1 VDLHLKPV
9 EGRTPTHSLWH
20 ADHAHEID
28 APVLIQGVVAIGA
41 PQCVSHPSQS
51 PDVLRRTSMTTI
63 SQPVEGCGM
72 MFSVLGASRWGIR
85 SGGEAIVMGD
95 GGSPFLL
102 SFKPHCLAIPTA
114 CHFVIIS
121 VDIN

>member
-1 VDLHLKPV
+1 
-9 EGRTPTHSLWH
+9 
-20 ADHAHEID
+20 
-28 APVLIQGVVAIGA
+28 
-41 PQCVSHPSQS
+41 
-51 PDVLRRTSMTTI
+51 MTTI

-95 GGSPFLL
+95 GGSLFLL
-102 SFKPHCLAIPTA
+102 SFKPNCLAIPTA